1 MEQDELHQR
10 RSELR
15 TKIAT
20 LEWDKDHR
28 QINFAKKMMLT
39 KYKEEMDSI
48 EVQLKGTD
56 TPKEDMPASEL

>member
-1 MEQDELHQR
+1 MEQEELHKK

-28 QINFAKKMMLT
+28 QINFAKSMMLT
-39 KYKEEMDSI
+39 KYKEEMQKI
-48 EVQLKGTD
+48 EDELKA
-56 TPKEDMPASEL
+56 PEKIEEIPAAEQS